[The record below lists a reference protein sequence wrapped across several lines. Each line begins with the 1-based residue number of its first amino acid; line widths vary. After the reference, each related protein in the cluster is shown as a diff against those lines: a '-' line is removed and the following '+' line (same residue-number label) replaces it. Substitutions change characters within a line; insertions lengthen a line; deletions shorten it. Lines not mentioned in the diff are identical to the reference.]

1 MYSILYVKRSGQM
14 KAYGPLIR
22 KIRMSKHYT
31 QKEVYSGVAS
41 RSFYAKFEAGEYA
54 IEAFKFKRI
63 LENMNMSEPEFFFL
77 YDKENPATK
86 RITIRDVIAIYYDF
100 NLHSVDKLLVIYR
113 DNKTSEISSD
123 RLISSA
129 AYALAWSL
137 KPTIDHWPLVTLREY
152 FTRLESFSMM
162 ELELFITT
170 FFIFFDEEERIEPL
184 LSKAIAA
191 AITWWSLYPELIDRL
206 IGALYVNMIQFL
218 ITNNELEK
226 ASLLDKKLTESFTDS
241 TFSLTTQ
248 LYFTFFKAFLAED
261 RAEVTNILSLLRKND
276 RQTYTILSKIIQST
290 AFRKILDISS

>member
-1 MYSILYVKRSGQM
+1 M
-14 KAYGPLIR
+14 KAYGPLIK
-22 KIRMSKHYT
+22 KIRLSKHYT
-31 QKEVYSGVAS
+31 QKEVYSGVTS

-54 IEAFKFKRI
+54 IEASKFKRM

-77 YDKENPATK
+77 YDKENPANK
-86 RITIRDVIAIYYDF
+86 RITIRDVLDSYYDF

-137 KPTIDHWPLVTLREY
+137 KPTIDHWPLVNLREY
-152 FTRLESFSMM
+152 FTRLESFSLL

-170 FFIFFDEEERIEPL
+170 IFIFFDDEQLMEPL

-191 AITWWSLYPELIDRL
+191 ATTWRSLNPDLIDRL
-206 IGALYVNMIQFL
+206 IGALYVNMIQLL
-218 ITNNELEK
+218 ITNDELEK
-226 ASLLDKKLTESFTDS
+226 AACLDKKLLDSFTDS
-241 TFSLTTQ
+241 SFSLTTQ

-261 RAEVTNILSLLRKND
+261 REQVKNILCLLKTND
-276 RQTYTILSKIIQST
+276 RQAYTILRKIIQST
-290 AFRKILDISS
+290 AFRKILDVSS